1 MKKVFEKIKGIL
13 TNKQYGG
20 IVLMAGAIVGTF
32 LLMILAVSVLLG
44 KGVLGW
50 FSKNHRVDANGASVS
65 AYYKEPVVTL
75 ISANSSGV
83 FTSSGTM
90 KSDGSIDLN
99 LGIPG
104 EKRYFLLDFTNPTN
118 EVITVTSVFLEPTD
132 SEEQCATVSSS
143 GVYSWLSA
151 QLSVRAVLLNSVPSA
166 PLASSFSS
174 GATSVPIA
182 DSSYINTSSSE
193 PPRGT
198 CTIYDKPFTVPANNA
213 EHKYLLVEVTFVN
226 STTFD
231 QSIFRTDRTDR
242 YWCSRKFSVYYE

>member
-50 FSKNHRVDANGASVS
+50 FSKNQKVDANGASVS
-65 AYYKEPVVTL
+65 AFYKEPTVEL
-75 ISANSSGV
+75 KALNSSGV
-83 FTSSGTM
+83 F
-90 KSDGSIDLN
+90 DGGSFELD

-104 EKRYFLLDFTNPTN
+104 EKRYFLLEFTNTTN
-118 EVITVTSVFLEPTD
+118 EDITVTSVFFLEPTPT
-132 SEEQCATVSSS
+132 EERCATVSSS

-231 QSIFRTDRTDR
+231 QSIFRTDRTDSS
-242 YWCSRKFSVYYE
+242 WKCSRKFGVYYH